1 MIMIICQTF
10 VPGGINPPEALEAAG
25 ALSGLLPEESQRSYA
40 RMMLYR
46 LAGKAAGE
54 CEDRYF
60 IAMEDGQCVSRIWYG
75 WGRHQ
80 DAVGNF
86 GNFRTREDHQGRG
99 IGRSLLNMLIASVR
113 NSADLPRC
121 LFCTCSQPHLIR
133 MYAELGFRPAL
144 KGTDRG
150 LLYCPLGGSPDTF
163 DGFIREYYRPAQSL
177 HFAPGTVGFRHEVD
191 CLLAFSLCAAG
202 EMNTLGLKS
211 FPTYEAAFLALA
223 EDPASGKLERVV
235 TEDGRTVGWAFTPAG
250 GEREIQLYPAFRK
263 MIIQERL

>member
-1 MIMIICQTF
+1 MINYRTF

-25 ALSGLLPEESQRSYA
+25 ALSGMLREESQRSYA

-60 IAMEDGQCVSRIWYG
+60 IAVEDGQCVSRIWYG
-75 WGRHQ
+75 WGRHR

-86 GNFRTREDHQGRG
+86 GNFRTAEDHQRRG
-99 IGRSLLNMLIASVR
+99 IGRSLLEMLIASVR

-121 LFCTCSQPHLIR
+121 LFCTCSQPHLVR
-133 MYAELGFRPAL
+133 MYGALGFRPAL
-144 KGTDRG
+144 EGTDRG
-150 LLYCPLGGSPDTF
+150 LLYCPLGGSPDSF
-163 DGFIREYYRPAQSL
+163 NGFIREYYRPARSL

-191 CLLAFSLCAAG
+191 CLLAFSLHAAG
-202 EMNTLGLKS
+202 ETNSFGLKS

-223 EDPASGKLERVV
+223 EDPAAGKLERVA
-235 TEDGRTVGWAFTPAG
+235 TEDDRTVGWAFTAAG

-263 MIIQERL
+263 MTIQENS